1 MVLFM
6 GLSMLTLA
14 FSKAE
19 LFLDINNI
27 ICVKSFSAS
36 VSIIA
41 LFLFTFRVF
50 SVLTDNEDVSCGG
63 RPLRFALDAL
73 PNTGG
78 G

>member
-1 MVLFM
+1 MLFT
-6 GLSMLTLA
+6 GLSTLT
-14 FSKAE
+14 
-19 LFLDINNI
+19 LFLDNNNI
-27 ICVKSFSAS
+27 ICIKSFGAS

-41 LFLFTFRVF
+41 LLLFTLRVF
-50 SVLTDNEDVSCGG
+50 SVLTDNEDVSSGG